1 MRARIAGLRS
11 EAVAKLKKVA
21 PGRDFSFI
29 ERQHGMF
36 SFLGATKD
44 QVRELRETHHI
55 YMTDDSRINIAGL
68 KSDNIGYFADA
79 VAQVV
84 K

>member
-1 MRARIAGLRS
+1 
-11 EAVAKLKKVA
+11 
-21 PGRDFSFI
+21 
-29 ERQHGMF
+29 MF
-36 SFLGATKD
+36 SFLGVNKD
-44 QVRELRETHHI
+44 QVRELREKHHV

>member
-1 MRARIAGLRS
+1 MVRAMRTA
-11 EAVAKLKKVA
+11 AVAQLSKVA
-21 PGRDFSFI
+21 PQRDFSFI

-36 SFLGATKD
+36 SFLGATQD
-44 QVRELRETHHI
+44 QVRELREKHHI

-68 KSDNIGYFADA
+68 KSDNIDYFAA
-79 VAQVV
+79 GVAQVV